1 MFIVFSSFYFLLKCR
16 DQNSSSPIQDEA
28 DPFLQQPPS
37 AKIENHA
44 PSAVEISSIALS
56 ESDECRDDSATSEV
70 PQSTAICT
78 TPSYMTY
85 GLASQLH
92 GDQIAVIDK
101 SESQACDAILTLDT
115 AKILLKSHIGFHLM
129 GKIF

>member
-1 MFIVFSSFYFLLKCR
+1 MIFSTTFVHIIFFFFLLKCR

-37 AKIENHA
+37 AKI
-44 PSAVEISSIALS
+44 SSIALS
-56 ESDECRDDSATSEV
+56 ESDECRDDSATSVV

>member
-1 MFIVFSSFYFLLKCR
+1 MKCR

-37 AKIENHA
+37 AK
-44 PSAVEISSIALS
+44 ISSIALS

-85 GLASQLH
+85 GLAPQSH

-101 SESQACDAILTLDT
+101 SESQACDATLQW
-115 AKILLKSHIGFHLM
+115 IPLKLQSHISFHLK
-129 GKIF
+129 GKMF

>member
-1 MFIVFSSFYFLLKCR
+1 LKCR

-56 ESDECRDDSATSEV
+56 ESDECRDDSATSV

-85 GLASQLH
+85 GLAPQSH

-115 AKILLKSHIGFHLM
+115 AKIILKSHIGFHLM